1 MELDT
6 LIRNPIPVLPHHH
19 LPWRMDAES
28 NGLRSVKQAVSG
40 IGTVGH
46 YRIAQIRSEC
56 DDGYICVC
64 AFSTPS
70 FGNRH
75 SIPLCC
81 RM

>member
-1 MELDT
+1 MKMAHKANTLELESSRADFATALSRARLKRLNWKMALNT

-46 YRIAQIRSEC
+46 
-56 DDGYICVC
+56 
-64 AFSTPS
+64 
-70 FGNRH
+70 
-75 SIPLCC
+75 
-81 RM
+81 